1 MKRTVLVLGSGGRE
15 HALAWK
21 LAQSPTV
28 GRVVVA
34 PGNAG
39 WADRVAVDPKD
50 TAAVVALARDL
61 GADLVMVGPED
72 PLAAGVVDAL
82 DAVGIPAFGPR
93 AAPAQLEASKAHSK
107 AVMDASGVP
116 TASWGRFSDAAAASA
131 WVDAQPFRVVVKA
144 SGLAAGKGVVVCE
157 DVAEAHA
164 AIADMLSGRSLGD
177 AGAEIVVEERL
188 EGEEASLLAFCD
200 GERYAVMPAAQ
211 DHKRVGDGDTGPNTG
226 GMGAYA
232 PAPVAAGQEAALAE
246 IAIAPILAEL
256 RRRGTPFRGVLYA
269 GLMLTPHGVRVLEY
283 NVRFGDPE
291 TQILLPLLATPL
303 DEVLMACAHGALD
316 PSSVR
321 WHDLH
326 AATVIAAAHG
336 YPASVRKGDVIEG
349 LPDVSAEVTVFH
361 AGTTTTD
368 AGVVTA
374 GGRVL
379 AVTAIG
385 ATLREAVDRAYE
397 GLGKIHFAGMHA
409 RRDIG
414 YRALSREAR

>member
-21 LAQSPTV
+21 LSQSPTV

-39 WADRVAVDPKD
+39 WADRVAIDPKD
-50 TAAVVALARDL
+50 TAAVVDLARSL
-61 GADLVMVGPED
+61 RADLVMVGPED

-116 TASWGRFSDAAAASA
+116 TAAWGRFTDAATASA

-157 DVAEAHA
+157 DAAEAHA
-164 AIADMLSGRSLGD
+164 AIAGMLEGGALGD
-177 AGAEIVVEERL
+177 AGAEVVVEERL

-211 DHKRVGDGDTGPNTG
+211 DHKRVGEGDTGPNTG

-232 PAPVAAGQEAALAE
+232 PAPVAAGQEDALAE
-246 IAIAPILAEL
+246 IAIAPILAEM

-303 DEVLMACAHGALD
+303 DEVLLACALGQLD
-316 PSSVR
+316 PAAVK

-326 AATVIAAAHG
+326 AATVIAAAYG
-336 YPASVRKGDVIEG
+336 YPATVRKGDVIDG
-349 LPDVSAEVTVFH
+349 LGDVPPEVTVFH
-361 AGTTTTD
+361 AGTSQTD

-379 AVTAIG
+379 AITSTG
-385 ATLREAVDRAYE
+385 TTLREALERAYG
-397 GLGKIHFAGMHA
+397 GLGKIHYAGMHA

-414 YRALSREAR
+414 YRALAREA